1 MVINSQLAPCQQ
13 SYRIT
18 LDLTVDEDFNPR
30 QIDFNKVFNLS
41 EWESINTHIEEFQK
55 PSTLH
60 FTGPASSVFLL
71 STIGG
76 QYITLYG
83 LQFGTYIKK
92 SLYVAPKVFP
102 QCKER
107 IGGKVQKAPTEIQVL
122 ISTGKSVRIGFLQ
135 TSKNWESL
143 EGVIKKLK
151 VGCFRPLSH
160 RGLFYDTLLRCIPKT
175 YFMPIFCYN

>member
-60 FTGPASSVFLL
+60 FTGPASSVFLAFF
-71 STIGG
+71 IKR
-76 QYITLYG
+76 YWRAVHYTLRATV
-83 LQFGTYIKK
+83 LVNQLAIR
-92 SLYVAPKVFP
+92 SWPSKVFP

-107 IGGKVQKAPTEIQVL
+107 IKTHTLIQVL
-122 ISTGKSVRIGFLQ
+122 IKPLDWLEQASYK

-143 EGVIKKLK
+143 EV
-151 VGCFRPLSH
+151 
-160 RGLFYDTLLRCIPKT
+160 
-175 YFMPIFCYN
+175 

>member
-18 LDLTVDEDFNPR
+18 LDLTVDQDFNPR

-41 EWESINTHIEEFQK
+41 EWESINTHIEEFQI
-55 PSTLH
+55 PRTLH

-107 IGGKVQKAPTEIQVL
+107 IGGKVTSPNRDNFK
-122 ISTGKSVRIGFLQ
+122 GKVNGPNRDS
-135 TSKNWESL
+135 SL
-143 EGVIKKLK
+143 N
-151 VGCFRPLSH
+151 
-160 RGLFYDTLLRCIPKT
+160 YDTVNH
-175 YFMPIFCYN
+175 CYQS